1 MIISAITTD
10 QNLESIEIVRSLW
23 QYALF
28 TIIAS
33 KKDKPLR
40 CPIEDWYSGSNASI
54 VFSPFL
60 EPS

>member
-40 CPIEDWYSGSNASI
+40 CPIEDW
-54 VFSPFL
+54 
-60 EPS
+60 